1 MLAHSMSETSPPNL
15 RSKQTQSSDTSQSLL
30 RQVKRND
37 AAAWQRLVD
46 LYTPLV
52 CYWCRRAS
60 LSQEDTEEITQEAFR
75 SVHAGIAN
83 FRHEQPGDTFRGWLR
98 TIVRS
103 KIANL
108 CQQRKHATRAA
119 GGSEAQHRLEQ
130 LPEAIDEDETSAV
143 NSLFERAMRLIED
156 KFAPKT
162 WRAFLLVVVEEQ
174 STMEA
179 GRRLGMT
186 PAAVRNARWK
196 VLRELRMQLGD
207 LE

>member
-1 MLAHSMSETSPPNL
+1 MSETSPPNL

-75 SVHAGIAN
+75 SVHTGIAN

-108 CQQRKHATRAA
+108 CQQRKHANRAA

-143 NSLFERAMRLIED
+143 NSLYKRAMQLIAD
-156 KFAPKT
+156 KFTPKT
-162 WRAFLLVVVEEQ
+162 RQAFDFVVIDGL
-174 STMEA
+174 STQEA
-179 GRRLGMT
+179 GQRLGMS
-186 PAAVRNARWK
+186 ASAVRNARYK

-207 LE
+207 AE